1 MQVVLPFAGVT
12 PGRCRRH
19 GIPYASFRARCCSG
33 FHRCGP
39 CAAGTCTGGIGR
51 YRRRSRAA
59 VRLLAVCCE
68 NTVRFCTL
76 VRAVITGAAVPFHQ
90 RGYPC
95 SISRRHCR
103 VPDSTVTGLRS
114 GRYSLPRSECSSR
127 RSRLP
132 GRRAVRRSTVRC
144 RFRLRIPHRIPSQWH
159 FHALF
164 GLRSGC
170 RSSNCCEWMK

>member
-1 MQVVLPFAGVT
+1 MQVVLPFAGFT

-19 GIPYASFRARCCSG
+19 GIPYASFRARCCSDFTG
-33 FHRCGP
+33 WGLAQQVHAQAGLADT
-39 CAAGTCTGGIGR
+39 AAD
-51 YRRRSRAA
+51 RAA
-59 VRLLAVCCE
+59 VRLLLAVCCE

-76 VRAVITGAAVPFHQ
+76 VRAVITGAAVPFHR
-90 RGYPC
+90 RGYPY

-159 FHALF
+159 FHAL
-164 GLRSGC
+164 SG
-170 RSSNCCEWMK
+170 SGPM